1 MNVEELRNDVA
12 PLHIVVPVLMQ
23 FLSGRLLRYWLKG
36 PKAMTWEVWIDL
48 PGVPDN
54 VRRNENGDF
63 WVAFHGKRTFL
74 DMYSGA
80 VPWLRNFVA
89 KLPIPSKYLYE
100 MLAPKPHALI
110 IRYSA
115 QGQVLEVLEDQ
126 PGKVVKVVS
135 QVEEHD
141 GKLYMGSILYPQVA
155 VYTINPSRP

>member
-1 MNVEELRNDVA
+1 MEISRAVLDIVMNVEELRNDVA
-12 PLHIVVPVLMQ
+12 PLHIVVPVLMH

-36 PKAMTWEVWIDL
+36 PKAMIWEVWIDL

-54 VRRNENGDF
+54 VRRNENRDL
-63 WVAFHGKRTFL
+63 WVAFNGKRMFL

-80 VPWLRNFVA
+80 VPWLCHFVA

-100 MLAPKPHALI
+100 MLVPKSHALI
-110 IRYSA
+110 IRYSS
-115 QGQVLEVLEDQ
+115 QDEVVEVLEDQ

-141 GKLYMGSILYPQVA
+141 GKLYMGSVLYP
-155 VYTINPSRP
+155 